1 MVYDNCSSPDD
12 RRARCEKYRL
22 SRFYRVHLISKEM
35 DRMTNKKFK
44 LAAMSLA
51 LTACVAASPL
61 SAGAEAPEA
70 AADVQPSAA
79 ADTATE
85 DKPSPETVA
94 AEEPAAEA
102 AADPVEE
109 TPAQSTEE
117 PPAQEPEAAPAGDA
131 AVLPALPGARP
142 VVVDMP
148 AAEAPADAA
157 GEPAEAAEDPKDA
170 ADSAEET
177 AEDADAAEDAETPEP
192 PEIAIARPDAAQ
204 PAVQPGIA
212 APAIQPGGI
221 SVMLP
226 GETRQVALNTQA
238 SNEDG
243 TVMGDFETVVKNAK
257 AGQEI
262 ILQEDYTGSLTIFD
276 WIRLNLNKK
285 TVTGTITVDLSGK
298 KADGSRGTV
307 EIVNGTITGGTE
319 SGVKITGAEGSEILL
334 KDLTITG
341 NRNDTSG
348 YGGGGVC
355 ADSGDLTI
363 DHCRIT
369 DNTAA
374 NGSGGGVS
382 MGGKHGGTVENAS
395 LTIKDS
401 VISGNTSTAQ
411 GGGVYAA
418 VTDGSVSITG
428 STLSGNSATAQGGG
442 ISVSASGSTDV
453 TLSGNTILENT
464 AGQDGGGIYL
474 SRPEQSETAPDTTI
488 CGNTIQKNSGKNG
501 GGIKLDNTSATLEN
515 NTILENT
522 AQNAGGGLRADTRSA
537 AVTCTLRNNTIA
549 NNTAVTG
556 GGISSGSSSLI
567 YKNEYTGYTCT
578 IVMESG
584 SVTGNTA
591 RTTLGTYGGGGVHLT
606 GNGSRF
612 VMKGGTIAG
621 NNANCGGGIYSEN
634 YEGISILG
642 GAIQGNR
649 AAKHG
654 GGIYIRNSMPNRT
667 IAGSV
672 TNTVEQEVLDIGS
685 TVVISGNTAG
695 QLGGGIY
702 ADNGVTV
709 RLAGYLL
716 NNHAGTAGADLYL
729 TAGSTEDKNRNVLVL
744 RRVSKDDD
752 WTLVDCGHTIDGWY
766 IDGDEDGNNR
776 WNADATVDADGNE
789 IPKFIMNLDTL
800 LDGSDYTILQDENG
814 DYVITVGGKALALK
828 AAHAVI
834 PPEPTPDPEPTP
846 GPNPTPD
853 PEPTPITP
861 ETPESPEVPEAP
873 GETPVTPISTPT
885 QTVAPSGTHLPQTG
899 TSLFAALAMALSGIA
914 LTAAGAWAS
923 LTGRRCRH

>member
-1 MVYDNCSSPDD
+1 MVCNNCSSPDD

-226 GETRQVALNTQA
+226 GETRQVALSTQA

-257 AGQEI
+257 AGQKI

-298 KADGSRGTV
+298 KADGSRGAV

-348 YGGGGVC
+348 YG
-355 ADSGDLTI
+355 
-363 DHCRIT
+363 
-369 DNTAA
+369 
-374 NGSGGGVS
+374 
-382 MGGKHGGTVENAS
+382 
-395 LTIKDS
+395 
-401 VISGNTSTAQ
+401 
-411 GGGVYAA
+411 
-418 VTDGSVSITG
+418 
-428 STLSGNSATAQGGG
+428 
-442 ISVSASGSTDV
+442 
-453 TLSGNTILENT
+453 
-464 AGQDGGGIYL
+464 
-474 SRPEQSETAPDTTI
+474 
-488 CGNTIQKNSGKNG
+488 
-501 GGIKLDNTSATLEN
+501 
-515 NTILENT
+515 
-522 AQNAGGGLRADTRSA
+522 
-537 AVTCTLRNNTIA
+537 
-549 NNTAVTG
+549 
-556 GGISSGSSSLI
+556 
-567 YKNEYTGYTCT
+567 
-578 IVMESG
+578 
-584 SVTGNTA
+584 
-591 RTTLGTYGGGGVHLT
+591 
-606 GNGSRF
+606 
-612 VMKGGTIAG
+612 
-621 NNANCGGGIYSEN
+621 GGGIYSEN

-729 TAGSTEDKNRNVLVL
+729 TAGSAEDKNRNVLIL

>member
-1 MVYDNCSSPDD
+1 MVCNNCSSPDD

-117 PPAQEPEAAPAGDA
+117 PPAQETEAAPAGDA

-501 GGIKLDNTSATLEN
+501 GGI
-515 NTILENT
+515 
-522 AQNAGGGLRADTRSA
+522 
-537 AVTCTLRNNTIA
+537 
-549 NNTAVTG
+549 
-556 GGISSGSSSLI
+556 
-567 YKNEYTGYTCT
+567 
-578 IVMESG
+578 
-584 SVTGNTA
+584 
-591 RTTLGTYGGGGVHLT
+591 
-606 GNGSRF
+606 
-612 VMKGGTIAG
+612 
-621 NNANCGGGIYSEN
+621 
-634 YEGISILG
+634 
-642 GAIQGNR
+642 
-649 AAKHG
+649 
-654 GGIYIRNSMPNRT
+654 
-667 IAGSV
+667 
-672 TNTVEQEVLDIGS
+672 
-685 TVVISGNTAG
+685 
-695 QLGGGIY
+695 Y

-853 PEPTPITP
+853 PEPTPITL

-923 LTGRRCRH
+923 LTGKYARH

>member
-1 MVYDNCSSPDD
+1 MVCNNCSSPDD

-70 AADVQPSAA
+70 AADVHPSAA

-170 ADSAEET
+170 ADFAEET

-262 ILQEDYTGSLTIFD
+262 VLQEDYTGSLTTFD

-298 KADGSRGTV
+298 KADGSRGAV

-382 MGGKHGGTVENAS
+382 MGG
-395 LTIKDS
+395 
-401 VISGNTSTAQ
+401 
-411 GGGVYAA
+411 
-418 VTDGSVSITG
+418 
-428 STLSGNSATAQGGG
+428 
-442 ISVSASGSTDV
+442 
-453 TLSGNTILENT
+453 
-464 AGQDGGGIYL
+464 
-474 SRPEQSETAPDTTI
+474 
-488 CGNTIQKNSGKNG
+488 
-501 GGIKLDNTSATLEN
+501 
-515 NTILENT
+515 
-522 AQNAGGGLRADTRSA
+522 
-537 AVTCTLRNNTIA
+537 
-549 NNTAVTG
+549 
-556 GGISSGSSSLI
+556 
-567 YKNEYTGYTCT
+567 
-578 IVMESG
+578 
-584 SVTGNTA
+584 
-591 RTTLGTYGGGGVHLT
+591 
-606 GNGSRF
+606 
-612 VMKGGTIAG
+612 
-621 NNANCGGGIYSEN
+621 
-634 YEGISILG
+634 
-642 GAIQGNR
+642 
-649 AAKHG
+649 KHG

-899 TSLFAALAMALSGIA
+899 TSLFAALAMALSGIV
-914 LTAAGAWAS
+914 LTTAGAWAS

>member
-1 MVYDNCSSPDD
+1 
-12 RRARCEKYRL
+12 
-22 SRFYRVHLISKEM
+22 
-35 DRMTNKKFK
+35 MTNKKFK

-117 PPAQEPEAAPAGDA
+117 PPAQETEAAPAGDA

-204 PAVQPGIA
+204 PSVQPGIA

-418 VTDGSVSITG
+418 VTDGSVPITG

-501 GGIKLDNTSATLEN
+501 GGI
-515 NTILENT
+515 
-522 AQNAGGGLRADTRSA
+522 
-537 AVTCTLRNNTIA
+537 
-549 NNTAVTG
+549 
-556 GGISSGSSSLI
+556 
-567 YKNEYTGYTCT
+567 
-578 IVMESG
+578 
-584 SVTGNTA
+584 
-591 RTTLGTYGGGGVHLT
+591 
-606 GNGSRF
+606 
-612 VMKGGTIAG
+612 
-621 NNANCGGGIYSEN
+621 
-634 YEGISILG
+634 
-642 GAIQGNR
+642 
-649 AAKHG
+649 
-654 GGIYIRNSMPNRT
+654 
-667 IAGSV
+667 
-672 TNTVEQEVLDIGS
+672 
-685 TVVISGNTAG
+685 
-695 QLGGGIY
+695 Y

-729 TAGSTEDKNRNVLVL
+729 TAGSAEDKNRNVLIL

>member
-1 MVYDNCSSPDD
+1 MAGFFASFWHFFAFGGP
-12 RRARCEKYRL
+12 
-22 SRFYRVHLISKEM
+22 
-35 DRMTNKKFK
+35 
-44 LAAMSLA
+44 
-51 LTACVAASPL
+51 AC
-61 SAGAEAPEA
+61 
-70 AADVQPSAA
+70 
-79 ADTATE
+79 
-85 DKPSPETVA
+85 
-94 AEEPAAEA
+94 PA
-102 AADPVEE
+102 
-109 TPAQSTEE
+109 
-117 PPAQEPEAAPAGDA
+117 
-131 AVLPALPGARP
+131 GARP

-177 AEDADAAEDAETPEP
+177 AEDADAAKDAETPEP

-262 ILQEDYTGSLTIFD
+262 ILQEDY
-276 WIRLNLNKK
+276 
-285 TVTGTITVDLSGK
+285 
-298 KADGSRGTV
+298 
-307 EIVNGTITGGTE
+307 
-319 SGVKITGAEGSEILL
+319 
-334 KDLTITG
+334 
-341 NRNDTSG
+341 
-348 YGGGGVC
+348 
-355 ADSGDLTI
+355 
-363 DHCRIT
+363 
-369 DNTAA
+369 
-374 NGSGGGVS
+374 
-382 MGGKHGGTVENAS
+382 
-395 LTIKDS
+395 
-401 VISGNTSTAQ
+401 
-411 GGGVYAA
+411 
-418 VTDGSVSITG
+418 
-428 STLSGNSATAQGGG
+428 
-442 ISVSASGSTDV
+442 
-453 TLSGNTILENT
+453 
-464 AGQDGGGIYL
+464 
-474 SRPEQSETAPDTTI
+474 
-488 CGNTIQKNSGKNG
+488 
-501 GGIKLDNTSATLEN
+501 
-515 NTILENT
+515 
-522 AQNAGGGLRADTRSA
+522 
-537 AVTCTLRNNTIA
+537 
-549 NNTAVTG
+549 
-556 GGISSGSSSLI
+556 
-567 YKNEYTGYTCT
+567 
-578 IVMESG
+578 
-584 SVTGNTA
+584 
-591 RTTLGTYGGGGVHLT
+591 
-606 GNGSRF
+606 
-612 VMKGGTIAG
+612 
-621 NNANCGGGIYSEN
+621 
-634 YEGISILG
+634 
-642 GAIQGNR
+642 
-649 AAKHG
+649 
-654 GGIYIRNSMPNRT
+654 
-667 IAGSV
+667 
-672 TNTVEQEVLDIGS
+672 IGS

-729 TAGSTEDKNRNVLVL
+729 TAGSAEDKNRNVLIL

-834 PPEPTPDPEPTP
+834 SPEPTPDPEPTP

-873 GETPVTPISTPT
+873 GETPVTPISTPA

>member
-1 MVYDNCSSPDD
+1 MC
-12 RRARCEKYRL
+12 
-22 SRFYRVHLISKEM
+22 
-35 DRMTNKKFK
+35 
-44 LAAMSLA
+44 
-51 LTACVAASPL
+51 SPL
-61 SAGAEAPEA
+61 PLPTLPPRTSRPRKRLLRKNPPPKLPRTLWKKRLPRAPRNL
-70 AADVQPSAA
+70 PLRRR
-79 ADTATE
+79 
-85 DKPSPETVA
+85 KPP
-94 AEEPAAEA
+94 
-102 AADPVEE
+102 
-109 TPAQSTEE
+109 
-117 PPAQEPEAAPAGDA
+117 PAGDA

-307 EIVNGTITGGTE
+307 EIVNGTITG
-319 SGVKITGAEGSEILL
+319 
-334 KDLTITG
+334 

-382 MGGKHGGTVENAS
+382 MGG
-395 LTIKDS
+395 
-401 VISGNTSTAQ
+401 
-411 GGGVYAA
+411 
-418 VTDGSVSITG
+418 
-428 STLSGNSATAQGGG
+428 
-442 ISVSASGSTDV
+442 
-453 TLSGNTILENT
+453 
-464 AGQDGGGIYL
+464 
-474 SRPEQSETAPDTTI
+474 
-488 CGNTIQKNSGKNG
+488 
-501 GGIKLDNTSATLEN
+501 
-515 NTILENT
+515 
-522 AQNAGGGLRADTRSA
+522 
-537 AVTCTLRNNTIA
+537 
-549 NNTAVTG
+549 
-556 GGISSGSSSLI
+556 
-567 YKNEYTGYTCT
+567 
-578 IVMESG
+578 
-584 SVTGNTA
+584 
-591 RTTLGTYGGGGVHLT
+591 
-606 GNGSRF
+606 
-612 VMKGGTIAG
+612 
-621 NNANCGGGIYSEN
+621 
-634 YEGISILG
+634 
-642 GAIQGNR
+642 
-649 AAKHG
+649 KHG

-923 LTGRRCRH
+923 LTGKYARH

>member
-1 MVYDNCSSPDD
+1 
-12 RRARCEKYRL
+12 
-22 SRFYRVHLISKEM
+22 
-35 DRMTNKKFK
+35 MTNKKFK

-262 ILQEDYTGSLTIFD
+262 VLQEDYTGSLTTFD

-298 KADGSRGTV
+298 KADGSRGAV

-382 MGGKHGGTVENAS
+382 MGGKHGG
-395 LTIKDS
+395 
-401 VISGNTSTAQ
+401 
-411 GGGVYAA
+411 
-418 VTDGSVSITG
+418 
-428 STLSGNSATAQGGG
+428 
-442 ISVSASGSTDV
+442 
-453 TLSGNTILENT
+453 
-464 AGQDGGGIYL
+464 
-474 SRPEQSETAPDTTI
+474 
-488 CGNTIQKNSGKNG
+488 
-501 GGIKLDNTSATLEN
+501 
-515 NTILENT
+515 
-522 AQNAGGGLRADTRSA
+522 
-537 AVTCTLRNNTIA
+537 
-549 NNTAVTG
+549 
-556 GGISSGSSSLI
+556 
-567 YKNEYTGYTCT
+567 
-578 IVMESG
+578 
-584 SVTGNTA
+584 
-591 RTTLGTYGGGGVHLT
+591 
-606 GNGSRF
+606 
-612 VMKGGTIAG
+612 
-621 NNANCGGGIYSEN
+621 
-634 YEGISILG
+634 
-642 GAIQGNR
+642 
-649 AAKHG
+649 
-654 GGIYIRNSMPNRT
+654 GIYIRNSMPNRT

-729 TAGSTEDKNRNVLVL
+729 TAGSAEDKNRNVLIL

-846 GPNPTPD
+846 GPNSTPD

-861 ETPESPEVPEAP
+861 ETPESPEVPVAP

>member
-1 MVYDNCSSPDD
+1 M
-12 RRARCEKYRL
+12 
-22 SRFYRVHLISKEM
+22 
-35 DRMTNKKFK
+35 
-44 LAAMSLA
+44 
-51 LTACVAASPL
+51 
-61 SAGAEAPEA
+61 
-70 AADVQPSAA
+70 QPSAA

-226 GETRQVALNTQA
+226 GETRQVALNAQA

-382 MGGKHGGTVENAS
+382 MGGKHGG
-395 LTIKDS
+395 
-401 VISGNTSTAQ
+401 
-411 GGGVYAA
+411 
-418 VTDGSVSITG
+418 
-428 STLSGNSATAQGGG
+428 
-442 ISVSASGSTDV
+442 
-453 TLSGNTILENT
+453 
-464 AGQDGGGIYL
+464 
-474 SRPEQSETAPDTTI
+474 
-488 CGNTIQKNSGKNG
+488 
-501 GGIKLDNTSATLEN
+501 
-515 NTILENT
+515 
-522 AQNAGGGLRADTRSA
+522 
-537 AVTCTLRNNTIA
+537 
-549 NNTAVTG
+549 
-556 GGISSGSSSLI
+556 
-567 YKNEYTGYTCT
+567 
-578 IVMESG
+578 
-584 SVTGNTA
+584 
-591 RTTLGTYGGGGVHLT
+591 
-606 GNGSRF
+606 
-612 VMKGGTIAG
+612 
-621 NNANCGGGIYSEN
+621 
-634 YEGISILG
+634 
-642 GAIQGNR
+642 
-649 AAKHG
+649 
-654 GGIYIRNSMPNRT
+654 GIYIRNSMPNRT

-729 TAGSTEDKNRNVLVL
+729 TAGSAEDKNRNVLIL

-776 WNADATVDADGNE
+776 WNADATVDADGNK

-923 LTGRRCRH
+923 LTGRHCRH

>member
-1 MVYDNCSSPDD
+1 
-12 RRARCEKYRL
+12 
-22 SRFYRVHLISKEM
+22 
-35 DRMTNKKFK
+35 MTNKKFK

-70 AADVQPSAA
+70 AADVHPSAA

-226 GETRQVALNTQA
+226 GETRQVALSTQA

-401 VISGNTSTAQ
+401 VISGNASTAQ

-442 ISVSASGSTDV
+442 ISVSTSGSTDV

-488 CGNTIQKNSGKNG
+488 CGNTIQKNSGKN
-501 GGIKLDNTSATLEN
+501 
-515 NTILENT
+515 
-522 AQNAGGGLRADTRSA
+522 
-537 AVTCTLRNNTIA
+537 
-549 NNTAVTG
+549 
-556 GGISSGSSSLI
+556 
-567 YKNEYTGYTCT
+567 
-578 IVMESG
+578 
-584 SVTGNTA
+584 
-591 RTTLGTYGGGGVHLT
+591 
-606 GNGSRF
+606 
-612 VMKGGTIAG
+612 
-621 NNANCGGGIYSEN
+621 
-634 YEGISILG
+634 
-642 GAIQGNR
+642 
-649 AAKHG
+649 G

-729 TAGSTEDKNRNVLVL
+729 TAGSAEDKNRNVLIL

-873 GETPVTPISTPT
+873 GETPVTSISTPT

>member
-1 MVYDNCSSPDD
+1 M
-12 RRARCEKYRL
+12 
-22 SRFYRVHLISKEM
+22 HLISKEM

-117 PPAQEPEAAPAGDA
+117 PPAQETEAAPAGDA

-157 GEPAEAAEDPKDA
+157 GEPAEAAEDSKDA

-192 PEIAIARPDAAQ
+192 PEIAIARLDAAQ

-298 KADGSRGTV
+298 KADGSRGAV

-348 YGGGGVC
+348 Y
-355 ADSGDLTI
+355 
-363 DHCRIT
+363 
-369 DNTAA
+369 
-374 NGSGGGVS
+374 GGGVS

-729 TAGSTEDKNRNVLVL
+729 TAGSTEDKNRNVLIL

-846 GPNPTPD
+846 GPNPTPN

-861 ETPESPEVPEAP
+861 EIPESPEVPVAP

-885 QTVAPSGTHLPQTG
+885 QTIAPSGTHLPQTG

>member
-1 MVYDNCSSPDD
+1 MACNNCSSPDD

-35 DRMTNKKFK
+35 DRMTTKKFK

-117 PPAQEPEAAPAGDA
+117 PPAQETEAAPAGDA

-192 PEIAIARPDAAQ
+192 QEIAIARPDAAQ

-442 ISVSASGSTDV
+442 ISVSTSGSTDV

-501 GGIKLDNTSATLEN
+501 GGI
-515 NTILENT
+515 
-522 AQNAGGGLRADTRSA
+522 
-537 AVTCTLRNNTIA
+537 
-549 NNTAVTG
+549 
-556 GGISSGSSSLI
+556 
-567 YKNEYTGYTCT
+567 
-578 IVMESG
+578 
-584 SVTGNTA
+584 
-591 RTTLGTYGGGGVHLT
+591 
-606 GNGSRF
+606 
-612 VMKGGTIAG
+612 
-621 NNANCGGGIYSEN
+621 
-634 YEGISILG
+634 
-642 GAIQGNR
+642 
-649 AAKHG
+649 
-654 GGIYIRNSMPNRT
+654 
-667 IAGSV
+667 
-672 TNTVEQEVLDIGS
+672 
-685 TVVISGNTAG
+685 
-695 QLGGGIY
+695 Y

-729 TAGSTEDKNRNVLVL
+729 TAGSAEDKNRNVLIL

-752 WTLVDCGHTIDGWY
+752 WTLVDCGHTIDGRY

-923 LTGRRCRH
+923 LTGKYARH

>member
-1 MVYDNCSSPDD
+1 MVCNNCSSPDD

-157 GEPAEAAEDPKDA
+157 GEPAEAAEDSKDA

-395 LTIKDS
+395 ITIKDS

-501 GGIKLDNTSATLEN
+501 GGI
-515 NTILENT
+515 
-522 AQNAGGGLRADTRSA
+522 
-537 AVTCTLRNNTIA
+537 
-549 NNTAVTG
+549 
-556 GGISSGSSSLI
+556 
-567 YKNEYTGYTCT
+567 
-578 IVMESG
+578 
-584 SVTGNTA
+584 
-591 RTTLGTYGGGGVHLT
+591 
-606 GNGSRF
+606 
-612 VMKGGTIAG
+612 
-621 NNANCGGGIYSEN
+621 
-634 YEGISILG
+634 
-642 GAIQGNR
+642 
-649 AAKHG
+649 
-654 GGIYIRNSMPNRT
+654 YIRNSMPNRT

-729 TAGSTEDKNRNVLVL
+729 TAGSAEDKNRNVLIL

-861 ETPESPEVPEAP
+861 ETPEAP

>member
-1 MVYDNCSSPDD
+1 M
-12 RRARCEKYRL
+12 
-22 SRFYRVHLISKEM
+22 
-35 DRMTNKKFK
+35 
-44 LAAMSLA
+44 
-51 LTACVAASPL
+51 
-61 SAGAEAPEA
+61 
-70 AADVQPSAA
+70 
-79 ADTATE
+79 
-85 DKPSPETVA
+85 
-94 AEEPAAEA
+94 
-102 AADPVEE
+102 
-109 TPAQSTEE
+109 
-117 PPAQEPEAAPAGDA
+117 
-131 AVLPALPGARP
+131 
-142 VVVDMP
+142 VVDMP
-148 AAEAPADAA
+148 AVEAPADAA

-226 GETRQVALNTQA
+226 GETRQVALNAQA

-307 EIVNGTITGGTE
+307 EIVNGT
-319 SGVKITGAEGSEILL
+319 ITGAEGSEILL

-401 VISGNTSTAQ
+401 VISGNISTAQ

-428 STLSGNSATAQGGG
+428 STLSGNSATAQ
-442 ISVSASGSTDV
+442 
-453 TLSGNTILENT
+453 
-464 AGQDGGGIYL
+464 
-474 SRPEQSETAPDTTI
+474 
-488 CGNTIQKNSGKNG
+488 
-501 GGIKLDNTSATLEN
+501 
-515 NTILENT
+515 
-522 AQNAGGGLRADTRSA
+522 
-537 AVTCTLRNNTIA
+537 
-549 NNTAVTG
+549 
-556 GGISSGSSSLI
+556 
-567 YKNEYTGYTCT
+567 
-578 IVMESG
+578 
-584 SVTGNTA
+584 
-591 RTTLGTYGGGGVHLT
+591 
-606 GNGSRF
+606 
-612 VMKGGTIAG
+612 
-621 NNANCGGGIYSEN
+621 
-634 YEGISILG
+634 
-642 GAIQGNR
+642 
-649 AAKHG
+649 G

-729 TAGSTEDKNRNVLVL
+729 TAGSAEDKNRNVLVL

-789 IPKFIMNLDTL
+789 IPKFIMDLDTL

-846 GPNPTPD
+846 GPNSTPD

-885 QTVAPSGTHLPQTG
+885 QTLPPAARICPRPAPACSLP
-899 TSLFAALAMALSGIA
+899 
-914 LTAAGAWAS
+914 WPWP
-923 LTGRRCRH
+923 

>member
-1 MVYDNCSSPDD
+1 
-12 RRARCEKYRL
+12 
-22 SRFYRVHLISKEM
+22 
-35 DRMTNKKFK
+35 
-44 LAAMSLA
+44 MSLA

-61 SAGAEAPEA
+61 SAG
-70 AADVQPSAA
+70 
-79 ADTATE
+79 
-85 DKPSPETVA
+85 
-94 AEEPAAEA
+94 
-102 AADPVEE
+102 
-109 TPAQSTEE
+109 
-117 PPAQEPEAAPAGDA
+117 
-131 AVLPALPGARP
+131 
-142 VVVDMP
+142 
-148 AAEAPADAA
+148 AEAPADAA

-382 MGGKHGGTVENAS
+382 MGSKHGGTVENAS

-442 ISVSASGSTDV
+442 ISVSTSGSTDV

-464 AGQDGGGIYL
+464 AGQD
-474 SRPEQSETAPDTTI
+474 
-488 CGNTIQKNSGKNG
+488 
-501 GGIKLDNTSATLEN
+501 
-515 NTILENT
+515 
-522 AQNAGGGLRADTRSA
+522 
-537 AVTCTLRNNTIA
+537 
-549 NNTAVTG
+549 
-556 GGISSGSSSLI
+556 
-567 YKNEYTGYTCT
+567 
-578 IVMESG
+578 
-584 SVTGNTA
+584 
-591 RTTLGTYGGGGVHLT
+591 
-606 GNGSRF
+606 
-612 VMKGGTIAG
+612 
-621 NNANCGGGIYSEN
+621 GGGIYSEN

-729 TAGSTEDKNRNVLVL
+729 TAGSAEDKNRNVLIL

-814 DYVITVGGKALALK
+814 DYVITVSGKALALK

-861 ETPESPEVPEAP
+861 ETPESPEVPVAP

-923 LTGRRCRH
+923 LTGKYARH

>member
-1 MVYDNCSSPDD
+1 M
-12 RRARCEKYRL
+12 
-22 SRFYRVHLISKEM
+22 HLISKEM

-382 MGGKHGGTVENAS
+382 MGGKHGG
-395 LTIKDS
+395 
-401 VISGNTSTAQ
+401 
-411 GGGVYAA
+411 
-418 VTDGSVSITG
+418 
-428 STLSGNSATAQGGG
+428 
-442 ISVSASGSTDV
+442 
-453 TLSGNTILENT
+453 
-464 AGQDGGGIYL
+464 
-474 SRPEQSETAPDTTI
+474 
-488 CGNTIQKNSGKNG
+488 
-501 GGIKLDNTSATLEN
+501 
-515 NTILENT
+515 
-522 AQNAGGGLRADTRSA
+522 
-537 AVTCTLRNNTIA
+537 
-549 NNTAVTG
+549 
-556 GGISSGSSSLI
+556 
-567 YKNEYTGYTCT
+567 
-578 IVMESG
+578 
-584 SVTGNTA
+584 
-591 RTTLGTYGGGGVHLT
+591 
-606 GNGSRF
+606 
-612 VMKGGTIAG
+612 
-621 NNANCGGGIYSEN
+621 
-634 YEGISILG
+634 
-642 GAIQGNR
+642 
-649 AAKHG
+649 
-654 GGIYIRNSMPNRT
+654 GIYIRNSMPNRT

>member
-1 MVYDNCSSPDD
+1 
-12 RRARCEKYRL
+12 
-22 SRFYRVHLISKEM
+22 
-35 DRMTNKKFK
+35 
-44 LAAMSLA
+44 MSLA

-117 PPAQEPEAAPAGDA
+117 PPAQETEAAPAGDA

-418 VTDGSVSITG
+418 VTDGSVSI
-428 STLSGNSATAQGGG
+428 
-442 ISVSASGSTDV
+442 
-453 TLSGNTILENT
+453 
-464 AGQDGGGIYL
+464 
-474 SRPEQSETAPDTTI
+474 
-488 CGNTIQKNSGKNG
+488 
-501 GGIKLDNTSATLEN
+501 
-515 NTILENT
+515 
-522 AQNAGGGLRADTRSA
+522 
-537 AVTCTLRNNTIA
+537 
-549 NNTAVTG
+549 
-556 GGISSGSSSLI
+556 
-567 YKNEYTGYTCT
+567 
-578 IVMESG
+578 
-584 SVTGNTA
+584 
-591 RTTLGTYGGGGVHLT
+591 
-606 GNGSRF
+606 
-612 VMKGGTIAG
+612 
-621 NNANCGGGIYSEN
+621 
-634 YEGISILG
+634 
-642 GAIQGNR
+642 
-649 AAKHG
+649 
-654 GGIYIRNSMPNRT
+654 
-667 IAGSV
+667 
-672 TNTVEQEVLDIGS
+672 IGS

-729 TAGSTEDKNRNVLVL
+729 TAGSAEDKNRNVLIL

-914 LTAAGAWAS
+914 LTATGAWAS
-923 LTGRRCRH
+923 LTGKYARH

>member
-1 MVYDNCSSPDD
+1 
-12 RRARCEKYRL
+12 
-22 SRFYRVHLISKEM
+22 
-35 DRMTNKKFK
+35 MTNKKFK

-109 TPAQSTEE
+109 TPAQSTEG

-298 KADGSRGTV
+298 KADGSRGAV

-382 MGGKHGGTVENAS
+382 MGG
-395 LTIKDS
+395 
-401 VISGNTSTAQ
+401 
-411 GGGVYAA
+411 
-418 VTDGSVSITG
+418 
-428 STLSGNSATAQGGG
+428 
-442 ISVSASGSTDV
+442 
-453 TLSGNTILENT
+453 
-464 AGQDGGGIYL
+464 
-474 SRPEQSETAPDTTI
+474 
-488 CGNTIQKNSGKNG
+488 
-501 GGIKLDNTSATLEN
+501 
-515 NTILENT
+515 
-522 AQNAGGGLRADTRSA
+522 
-537 AVTCTLRNNTIA
+537 
-549 NNTAVTG
+549 
-556 GGISSGSSSLI
+556 
-567 YKNEYTGYTCT
+567 
-578 IVMESG
+578 
-584 SVTGNTA
+584 
-591 RTTLGTYGGGGVHLT
+591 
-606 GNGSRF
+606 
-612 VMKGGTIAG
+612 
-621 NNANCGGGIYSEN
+621 
-634 YEGISILG
+634 
-642 GAIQGNR
+642 
-649 AAKHG
+649 KHG

-789 IPKFIMNLDTL
+789 IPKFIMNLDAL

-861 ETPESPEVPEAP
+861 ETPESPEVPVAP

>member
-1 MVYDNCSSPDD
+1 M
-12 RRARCEKYRL
+12 
-22 SRFYRVHLISKEM
+22 HLISKEM

-442 ISVSASGSTDV
+442 ISVSTSGSTDV

-488 CGNTIQKNSGKNG
+488 CGNTIQKNSGKN
-501 GGIKLDNTSATLEN
+501 
-515 NTILENT
+515 
-522 AQNAGGGLRADTRSA
+522 
-537 AVTCTLRNNTIA
+537 
-549 NNTAVTG
+549 
-556 GGISSGSSSLI
+556 
-567 YKNEYTGYTCT
+567 
-578 IVMESG
+578 
-584 SVTGNTA
+584 
-591 RTTLGTYGGGGVHLT
+591 
-606 GNGSRF
+606 
-612 VMKGGTIAG
+612 
-621 NNANCGGGIYSEN
+621 
-634 YEGISILG
+634 
-642 GAIQGNR
+642 
-649 AAKHG
+649 G

-729 TAGSTEDKNRNVLVL
+729 TAGSAEDKNRNVLIL

-766 IDGDEDGNNR
+766 IDGDEDENNR

-814 DYVITVGGKALALK
+814 DYVITVSGKTLALK

>member
-1 MVYDNCSSPDD
+1 MVCNNCSSPDD

-157 GEPAEAAEDPKDA
+157 GEPAEAAEDSKDA

-298 KADGSRGTV
+298 KADGSRGAV

-382 MGGKHGGTVENAS
+382 MGSKHGGTVENAS
-395 LTIKDS
+395 ITIKDS

-488 CGNTIQKNSGKNG
+488 CGNTIQKNSGKN
-501 GGIKLDNTSATLEN
+501 
-515 NTILENT
+515 
-522 AQNAGGGLRADTRSA
+522 
-537 AVTCTLRNNTIA
+537 
-549 NNTAVTG
+549 
-556 GGISSGSSSLI
+556 
-567 YKNEYTGYTCT
+567 
-578 IVMESG
+578 
-584 SVTGNTA
+584 
-591 RTTLGTYGGGGVHLT
+591 
-606 GNGSRF
+606 
-612 VMKGGTIAG
+612 
-621 NNANCGGGIYSEN
+621 
-634 YEGISILG
+634 
-642 GAIQGNR
+642 
-649 AAKHG
+649 
-654 GGIYIRNSMPNRT
+654 
-667 IAGSV
+667 
-672 TNTVEQEVLDIGS
+672 
-685 TVVISGNTAG
+685 
-695 QLGGGIY
+695 GGGIY

>member
-1 MVYDNCSSPDD
+1 MVCNNCSSPDD

-442 ISVSASGSTDV
+442 ISVSTSGSTDV

-488 CGNTIQKNSGKNG
+488 CGNTIQKNSGKN
-501 GGIKLDNTSATLEN
+501 
-515 NTILENT
+515 
-522 AQNAGGGLRADTRSA
+522 
-537 AVTCTLRNNTIA
+537 
-549 NNTAVTG
+549 
-556 GGISSGSSSLI
+556 
-567 YKNEYTGYTCT
+567 
-578 IVMESG
+578 
-584 SVTGNTA
+584 
-591 RTTLGTYGGGGVHLT
+591 
-606 GNGSRF
+606 
-612 VMKGGTIAG
+612 
-621 NNANCGGGIYSEN
+621 
-634 YEGISILG
+634 
-642 GAIQGNR
+642 
-649 AAKHG
+649 G

-834 PPEPTPDPEPTP
+834 PPEPTSDPEPTP

>member
-1 MVYDNCSSPDD
+1 MVCNNCSSPDD

-117 PPAQEPEAAPAGDA
+117 PPAQETEAAPAGDA

-226 GETRQVALNTQA
+226 GETQQVALNTQA

-307 EIVNGTITGGTE
+307 EIVNGTITG
-319 SGVKITGAEGSEILL
+319 
-334 KDLTITG
+334 

-348 YGGGGVC
+348 YGGGSVC

-464 AGQDGGGIYL
+464 AGQ
-474 SRPEQSETAPDTTI
+474 
-488 CGNTIQKNSGKNG
+488 
-501 GGIKLDNTSATLEN
+501 
-515 NTILENT
+515 
-522 AQNAGGGLRADTRSA
+522 
-537 AVTCTLRNNTIA
+537 
-549 NNTAVTG
+549 
-556 GGISSGSSSLI
+556 
-567 YKNEYTGYTCT
+567 
-578 IVMESG
+578 
-584 SVTGNTA
+584 
-591 RTTLGTYGGGGVHLT
+591 
-606 GNGSRF
+606 
-612 VMKGGTIAG
+612 
-621 NNANCGGGIYSEN
+621 
-634 YEGISILG
+634 
-642 GAIQGNR
+642 
-649 AAKHG
+649 
-654 GGIYIRNSMPNRT
+654 
-667 IAGSV
+667 
-672 TNTVEQEVLDIGS
+672 
-685 TVVISGNTAG
+685 
-695 QLGGGIY
+695 LGGGIY

-729 TAGSTEDKNRNVLVL
+729 TAGSAEDKNRNVLIL

>member
-1 MVYDNCSSPDD
+1 MVCNNCSSPDD
-12 RRARCEKYRL
+12 RKARCEKYRL

-382 MGGKHGGTVENAS
+382 MGGKHGG
-395 LTIKDS
+395 
-401 VISGNTSTAQ
+401 
-411 GGGVYAA
+411 
-418 VTDGSVSITG
+418 
-428 STLSGNSATAQGGG
+428 
-442 ISVSASGSTDV
+442 
-453 TLSGNTILENT
+453 
-464 AGQDGGGIYL
+464 
-474 SRPEQSETAPDTTI
+474 
-488 CGNTIQKNSGKNG
+488 
-501 GGIKLDNTSATLEN
+501 
-515 NTILENT
+515 
-522 AQNAGGGLRADTRSA
+522 
-537 AVTCTLRNNTIA
+537 
-549 NNTAVTG
+549 
-556 GGISSGSSSLI
+556 
-567 YKNEYTGYTCT
+567 
-578 IVMESG
+578 
-584 SVTGNTA
+584 
-591 RTTLGTYGGGGVHLT
+591 
-606 GNGSRF
+606 
-612 VMKGGTIAG
+612 
-621 NNANCGGGIYSEN
+621 
-634 YEGISILG
+634 
-642 GAIQGNR
+642 
-649 AAKHG
+649 
-654 GGIYIRNSMPNRT
+654 GIYIRNSMPNRT

-861 ETPESPEVPEAP
+861 KTPESPEVPEAP

-923 LTGRRCRH
+923 LTGRRCRHCRH

>member
-1 MVYDNCSSPDD
+1 M
-12 RRARCEKYRL
+12 
-22 SRFYRVHLISKEM
+22 
-35 DRMTNKKFK
+35 
-44 LAAMSLA
+44 
-51 LTACVAASPL
+51 
-61 SAGAEAPEA
+61 
-70 AADVQPSAA
+70 
-79 ADTATE
+79 
-85 DKPSPETVA
+85 
-94 AEEPAAEA
+94 
-102 AADPVEE
+102 
-109 TPAQSTEE
+109 
-117 PPAQEPEAAPAGDA
+117 
-131 AVLPALPGARP
+131 
-142 VVVDMP
+142 
-148 AAEAPADAA
+148 
-157 GEPAEAAEDPKDA
+157 
-170 ADSAEET
+170 
-177 AEDADAAEDAETPEP
+177 
-192 PEIAIARPDAAQ
+192 
-204 PAVQPGIA
+204 
-212 APAIQPGGI
+212 
-221 SVMLP
+221 
-226 GETRQVALNTQA
+226 
-238 SNEDG
+238 
-243 TVMGDFETVVKNAK
+243 
-257 AGQEI
+257 
-262 ILQEDYTGSLTIFD
+262 
-276 WIRLNLNKK
+276 
-285 TVTGTITVDLSGK
+285 
-298 KADGSRGTV
+298 
-307 EIVNGTITGGTE
+307 NGTITGGTE

-382 MGGKHGGTVENAS
+382 MGG
-395 LTIKDS
+395 
-401 VISGNTSTAQ
+401 
-411 GGGVYAA
+411 
-418 VTDGSVSITG
+418 
-428 STLSGNSATAQGGG
+428 
-442 ISVSASGSTDV
+442 
-453 TLSGNTILENT
+453 
-464 AGQDGGGIYL
+464 
-474 SRPEQSETAPDTTI
+474 
-488 CGNTIQKNSGKNG
+488 
-501 GGIKLDNTSATLEN
+501 
-515 NTILENT
+515 
-522 AQNAGGGLRADTRSA
+522 
-537 AVTCTLRNNTIA
+537 
-549 NNTAVTG
+549 
-556 GGISSGSSSLI
+556 
-567 YKNEYTGYTCT
+567 
-578 IVMESG
+578 
-584 SVTGNTA
+584 
-591 RTTLGTYGGGGVHLT
+591 
-606 GNGSRF
+606 
-612 VMKGGTIAG
+612 
-621 NNANCGGGIYSEN
+621 
-634 YEGISILG
+634 
-642 GAIQGNR
+642 
-649 AAKHG
+649 KHG

-729 TAGSTEDKNRNVLVL
+729 TAGSAEDKNRNVLIL

>member
-1 MVYDNCSSPDD
+1 MVCNNCSSPDD

-22 SRFYRVHLISKEM
+22 SHFYRVHLISKEM

-298 KADGSRGTV
+298 KADGSRGAV
-307 EIVNGTITGGTE
+307 EIVNG
-319 SGVKITGAEGSEILL
+319 
-334 KDLTITG
+334 TITG

-348 YGGGGVC
+348 Y
-355 ADSGDLTI
+355 
-363 DHCRIT
+363 
-369 DNTAA
+369 
-374 NGSGGGVS
+374 GGGVS

-501 GGIKLDNTSATLEN
+501 GGI
-515 NTILENT
+515 
-522 AQNAGGGLRADTRSA
+522 
-537 AVTCTLRNNTIA
+537 
-549 NNTAVTG
+549 
-556 GGISSGSSSLI
+556 
-567 YKNEYTGYTCT
+567 
-578 IVMESG
+578 
-584 SVTGNTA
+584 
-591 RTTLGTYGGGGVHLT
+591 
-606 GNGSRF
+606 
-612 VMKGGTIAG
+612 
-621 NNANCGGGIYSEN
+621 
-634 YEGISILG
+634 
-642 GAIQGNR
+642 
-649 AAKHG
+649 
-654 GGIYIRNSMPNRT
+654 YIRNSMPNRT

-729 TAGSTEDKNRNVLVL
+729 TAGSAEDKNRNVLIL

-853 PEPTPITP
+853 PEPTPITL

-923 LTGRRCRH
+923 LTGKYARH

>member
-1 MVYDNCSSPDD
+1 M
-12 RRARCEKYRL
+12 
-22 SRFYRVHLISKEM
+22 
-35 DRMTNKKFK
+35 
-44 LAAMSLA
+44 
-51 LTACVAASPL
+51 
-61 SAGAEAPEA
+61 
-70 AADVQPSAA
+70 
-79 ADTATE
+79 
-85 DKPSPETVA
+85 
-94 AEEPAAEA
+94 
-102 AADPVEE
+102 
-109 TPAQSTEE
+109 
-117 PPAQEPEAAPAGDA
+117 
-131 AVLPALPGARP
+131 
-142 VVVDMP
+142 
-148 AAEAPADAA
+148 
-157 GEPAEAAEDPKDA
+157 
-170 ADSAEET
+170 
-177 AEDADAAEDAETPEP
+177 
-192 PEIAIARPDAAQ
+192 
-204 PAVQPGIA
+204 
-212 APAIQPGGI
+212 
-221 SVMLP
+221 
-226 GETRQVALNTQA
+226 
-238 SNEDG
+238 
-243 TVMGDFETVVKNAK
+243 
-257 AGQEI
+257 
-262 ILQEDYTGSLTIFD
+262 
-276 WIRLNLNKK
+276 
-285 TVTGTITVDLSGK
+285 
-298 KADGSRGTV
+298 
-307 EIVNGTITGGTE
+307 NG
-319 SGVKITGAEGSEILL
+319 
-334 KDLTITG
+334 TITG

-411 GGGVYAA
+411 GGG
-418 VTDGSVSITG
+418 
-428 STLSGNSATAQGGG
+428 
-442 ISVSASGSTDV
+442 
-453 TLSGNTILENT
+453 
-464 AGQDGGGIYL
+464 GIYL

-488 CGNTIQKNSGKNG
+488 CGNTIQKNSGKN
-501 GGIKLDNTSATLEN
+501 
-515 NTILENT
+515 
-522 AQNAGGGLRADTRSA
+522 
-537 AVTCTLRNNTIA
+537 
-549 NNTAVTG
+549 
-556 GGISSGSSSLI
+556 
-567 YKNEYTGYTCT
+567 
-578 IVMESG
+578 
-584 SVTGNTA
+584 
-591 RTTLGTYGGGGVHLT
+591 
-606 GNGSRF
+606 
-612 VMKGGTIAG
+612 
-621 NNANCGGGIYSEN
+621 
-634 YEGISILG
+634 
-642 GAIQGNR
+642 
-649 AAKHG
+649 G

-729 TAGSTEDKNRNVLVL
+729 TAGSAEDKNRNVLIL

>member
-1 MVYDNCSSPDD
+1 MVCNNCSSPDD

-22 SRFYRVHLISKEM
+22 SRFYRVHLISKKM

-226 GETRQVALNTQA
+226 GETRQVALNAQA

-501 GGIKLDNTSATLEN
+501 GGI
-515 NTILENT
+515 
-522 AQNAGGGLRADTRSA
+522 
-537 AVTCTLRNNTIA
+537 
-549 NNTAVTG
+549 
-556 GGISSGSSSLI
+556 
-567 YKNEYTGYTCT
+567 
-578 IVMESG
+578 
-584 SVTGNTA
+584 
-591 RTTLGTYGGGGVHLT
+591 
-606 GNGSRF
+606 
-612 VMKGGTIAG
+612 
-621 NNANCGGGIYSEN
+621 
-634 YEGISILG
+634 
-642 GAIQGNR
+642 
-649 AAKHG
+649 
-654 GGIYIRNSMPNRT
+654 YIRNSMPNRT

-729 TAGSTEDKNRNVLVL
+729 TAGSAEDKNRNVLIL

-873 GETPVTPISTPT
+873 GETPVTSISTPT

>member
-1 MVYDNCSSPDD
+1 
-12 RRARCEKYRL
+12 
-22 SRFYRVHLISKEM
+22 
-35 DRMTNKKFK
+35 MTNKKFK

-262 ILQEDYTGSLTIFD
+262 VLQEDYTGSLTTFD

-298 KADGSRGTV
+298 KADGSRGAV

-348 YGGGGVC
+348 YGGG
-355 ADSGDLTI
+355 
-363 DHCRIT
+363 
-369 DNTAA
+369 
-374 NGSGGGVS
+374 VS
-382 MGGKHGGTVENAS
+382 MGGKHGETVENAS

-411 GGGVYAA
+411 G
-418 VTDGSVSITG
+418 
-428 STLSGNSATAQGGG
+428 
-442 ISVSASGSTDV
+442 
-453 TLSGNTILENT
+453 
-464 AGQDGGGIYL
+464 GGGIYL

-488 CGNTIQKNSGKNG
+488 CGNTIQKNSGKN
-501 GGIKLDNTSATLEN
+501 
-515 NTILENT
+515 
-522 AQNAGGGLRADTRSA
+522 
-537 AVTCTLRNNTIA
+537 
-549 NNTAVTG
+549 
-556 GGISSGSSSLI
+556 
-567 YKNEYTGYTCT
+567 
-578 IVMESG
+578 
-584 SVTGNTA
+584 
-591 RTTLGTYGGGGVHLT
+591 
-606 GNGSRF
+606 
-612 VMKGGTIAG
+612 
-621 NNANCGGGIYSEN
+621 
-634 YEGISILG
+634 
-642 GAIQGNR
+642 
-649 AAKHG
+649 
-654 GGIYIRNSMPNRT
+654 
-667 IAGSV
+667 
-672 TNTVEQEVLDIGS
+672 
-685 TVVISGNTAG
+685 
-695 QLGGGIY
+695 GGGIY

-729 TAGSTEDKNRNVLVL
+729 TAGSTEDKNRNVLIL

>member
-1 MVYDNCSSPDD
+1 
-12 RRARCEKYRL
+12 
-22 SRFYRVHLISKEM
+22 
-35 DRMTNKKFK
+35 
-44 LAAMSLA
+44 MSLA

-61 SAGAEAPEA
+61 SAG
-70 AADVQPSAA
+70 
-79 ADTATE
+79 
-85 DKPSPETVA
+85 
-94 AEEPAAEA
+94 
-102 AADPVEE
+102 
-109 TPAQSTEE
+109 
-117 PPAQEPEAAPAGDA
+117 
-131 AVLPALPGARP
+131 
-142 VVVDMP
+142 
-148 AAEAPADAA
+148 AEAPADAA

-442 ISVSASGSTDV
+442 ISVSTSGSTDV

-464 AGQDGGGIYL
+464 AGQ
-474 SRPEQSETAPDTTI
+474 
-488 CGNTIQKNSGKNG
+488 
-501 GGIKLDNTSATLEN
+501 
-515 NTILENT
+515 
-522 AQNAGGGLRADTRSA
+522 
-537 AVTCTLRNNTIA
+537 
-549 NNTAVTG
+549 
-556 GGISSGSSSLI
+556 
-567 YKNEYTGYTCT
+567 
-578 IVMESG
+578 
-584 SVTGNTA
+584 
-591 RTTLGTYGGGGVHLT
+591 
-606 GNGSRF
+606 
-612 VMKGGTIAG
+612 
-621 NNANCGGGIYSEN
+621 
-634 YEGISILG
+634 
-642 GAIQGNR
+642 
-649 AAKHG
+649 HG

-729 TAGSTEDKNRNVLVL
+729 TAGSAEDKNRNVLIL

-846 GPNPTPD
+846 GPNSTPD

-861 ETPESPEVPEAP
+861 ETPESPEVPVAP

-914 LTAAGAWAS
+914 LAAAGAWAS
-923 LTGRRCRH
+923 LTGKYARH

>member
-1 MVYDNCSSPDD
+1 
-12 RRARCEKYRL
+12 
-22 SRFYRVHLISKEM
+22 
-35 DRMTNKKFK
+35 MTNKKFK

-262 ILQEDYTGSLTIFD
+262 VLQEDYTGSLTTFD

-298 KADGSRGTV
+298 KADGSRGAV

-348 YGGGGVC
+348 YGGG
-355 ADSGDLTI
+355 
-363 DHCRIT
+363 
-369 DNTAA
+369 
-374 NGSGGGVS
+374 VS
-382 MGGKHGGTVENAS
+382 MGGKHGETVENAS

-411 GGGVYAA
+411 G
-418 VTDGSVSITG
+418 
-428 STLSGNSATAQGGG
+428 
-442 ISVSASGSTDV
+442 
-453 TLSGNTILENT
+453 
-464 AGQDGGGIYL
+464 GGGIYL

-488 CGNTIQKNSGKNG
+488 CGNTIQKNSGKN
-501 GGIKLDNTSATLEN
+501 
-515 NTILENT
+515 
-522 AQNAGGGLRADTRSA
+522 
-537 AVTCTLRNNTIA
+537 
-549 NNTAVTG
+549 
-556 GGISSGSSSLI
+556 
-567 YKNEYTGYTCT
+567 
-578 IVMESG
+578 
-584 SVTGNTA
+584 
-591 RTTLGTYGGGGVHLT
+591 
-606 GNGSRF
+606 
-612 VMKGGTIAG
+612 
-621 NNANCGGGIYSEN
+621 
-634 YEGISILG
+634 
-642 GAIQGNR
+642 
-649 AAKHG
+649 
-654 GGIYIRNSMPNRT
+654 
-667 IAGSV
+667 
-672 TNTVEQEVLDIGS
+672 
-685 TVVISGNTAG
+685 
-695 QLGGGIY
+695 GGGIY

-923 LTGRRCRH
+923 LTGKYARH

>member
-1 MVYDNCSSPDD
+1 
-12 RRARCEKYRL
+12 
-22 SRFYRVHLISKEM
+22 
-35 DRMTNKKFK
+35 
-44 LAAMSLA
+44 MSLA

-61 SAGAEAPEA
+61 SAG
-70 AADVQPSAA
+70 
-79 ADTATE
+79 
-85 DKPSPETVA
+85 
-94 AEEPAAEA
+94 
-102 AADPVEE
+102 
-109 TPAQSTEE
+109 
-117 PPAQEPEAAPAGDA
+117 
-131 AVLPALPGARP
+131 
-142 VVVDMP
+142 
-148 AAEAPADAA
+148 AEAPADAA

-212 APAIQPGGI
+212 APAIQPGSI
-221 SVMLP
+221 SMMLP

-262 ILQEDYTGSLTIFD
+262 VLQEDYTGSLTIFD

-298 KADGSRGTV
+298 KADGSRGAV

-348 YGGGGVC
+348 
-355 ADSGDLTI
+355 
-363 DHCRIT
+363 
-369 DNTAA
+369 
-374 NGSGGGVS
+374 
-382 MGGKHGGTVENAS
+382 
-395 LTIKDS
+395 
-401 VISGNTSTAQ
+401 
-411 GGGVYAA
+411 
-418 VTDGSVSITG
+418 
-428 STLSGNSATAQGGG
+428 
-442 ISVSASGSTDV
+442 
-453 TLSGNTILENT
+453 
-464 AGQDGGGIYL
+464 
-474 SRPEQSETAPDTTI
+474 
-488 CGNTIQKNSGKNG
+488 
-501 GGIKLDNTSATLEN
+501 
-515 NTILENT
+515 
-522 AQNAGGGLRADTRSA
+522 
-537 AVTCTLRNNTIA
+537 
-549 NNTAVTG
+549 
-556 GGISSGSSSLI
+556 
-567 YKNEYTGYTCT
+567 
-578 IVMESG
+578 
-584 SVTGNTA
+584 
-591 RTTLGTYGGGGVHLT
+591 YGGGGVHLT

-729 TAGSTEDKNRNVLVL
+729 TAGSAEDKNRNVLIL

-814 DYVITVGGKALALK
+814 DYVITVSGKALALK

-846 GPNPTPD
+846 GPNSTPD

-861 ETPESPEVPEAP
+861 ETPESPEVPVAP

-923 LTGRRCRH
+923 LTGKYARH

>member
-1 MVYDNCSSPDD
+1 
-12 RRARCEKYRL
+12 
-22 SRFYRVHLISKEM
+22 
-35 DRMTNKKFK
+35 MTNKKFK

-94 AEEPAAEA
+94 VEEPAAEA

-117 PPAQEPEAAPAGDA
+117 PPAQETEAAPAGDA

-307 EIVNGTITGGTE
+307 EIVNGTITG
-319 SGVKITGAEGSEILL
+319 
-334 KDLTITG
+334 

-401 VISGNTSTAQ
+401 VISGNASTAQ

-442 ISVSASGSTDV
+442 ISVSTSGSTDV

-488 CGNTIQKNSGKNG
+488 CGNTIQKNSGKN
-501 GGIKLDNTSATLEN
+501 
-515 NTILENT
+515 
-522 AQNAGGGLRADTRSA
+522 
-537 AVTCTLRNNTIA
+537 
-549 NNTAVTG
+549 
-556 GGISSGSSSLI
+556 
-567 YKNEYTGYTCT
+567 
-578 IVMESG
+578 
-584 SVTGNTA
+584 
-591 RTTLGTYGGGGVHLT
+591 
-606 GNGSRF
+606 
-612 VMKGGTIAG
+612 
-621 NNANCGGGIYSEN
+621 
-634 YEGISILG
+634 
-642 GAIQGNR
+642 
-649 AAKHG
+649 
-654 GGIYIRNSMPNRT
+654 
-667 IAGSV
+667 
-672 TNTVEQEVLDIGS
+672 
-685 TVVISGNTAG
+685 
-695 QLGGGIY
+695 GGGIY

-873 GETPVTPISTPT
+873 DETPVTPISTPT
-885 QTVAPSGTHLPQTG
+885 QTVAPSGTHLPQTD

-923 LTGRRCRH
+923 LTGKYARH

>member
-1 MVYDNCSSPDD
+1 
-12 RRARCEKYRL
+12 
-22 SRFYRVHLISKEM
+22 
-35 DRMTNKKFK
+35 MTNKKFK

-395 LTIKDS
+395 ITIKDS

-501 GGIKLDNTSATLEN
+501 GGI
-515 NTILENT
+515 
-522 AQNAGGGLRADTRSA
+522 
-537 AVTCTLRNNTIA
+537 
-549 NNTAVTG
+549 
-556 GGISSGSSSLI
+556 
-567 YKNEYTGYTCT
+567 
-578 IVMESG
+578 
-584 SVTGNTA
+584 
-591 RTTLGTYGGGGVHLT
+591 
-606 GNGSRF
+606 
-612 VMKGGTIAG
+612 
-621 NNANCGGGIYSEN
+621 
-634 YEGISILG
+634 
-642 GAIQGNR
+642 
-649 AAKHG
+649 
-654 GGIYIRNSMPNRT
+654 YIRNSMPNRT

-729 TAGSTEDKNRNVLVL
+729 TAGSAEDKNRNVLIL

-789 IPKFIMNLDTL
+789 IPKFIMNLDAL

-861 ETPESPEVPEAP
+861 ETPESPEVPVAP

>member
-1 MVYDNCSSPDD
+1 MVCNNCSSPDD

-226 GETRQVALNTQA
+226 GETRQVALSTQA

-257 AGQEI
+257 AGQKI

-298 KADGSRGTV
+298 KADGSRGAV

-382 MGGKHGGTVENAS
+382 MGG
-395 LTIKDS
+395 
-401 VISGNTSTAQ
+401 
-411 GGGVYAA
+411 
-418 VTDGSVSITG
+418 
-428 STLSGNSATAQGGG
+428 
-442 ISVSASGSTDV
+442 
-453 TLSGNTILENT
+453 
-464 AGQDGGGIYL
+464 
-474 SRPEQSETAPDTTI
+474 
-488 CGNTIQKNSGKNG
+488 
-501 GGIKLDNTSATLEN
+501 
-515 NTILENT
+515 
-522 AQNAGGGLRADTRSA
+522 
-537 AVTCTLRNNTIA
+537 
-549 NNTAVTG
+549 
-556 GGISSGSSSLI
+556 
-567 YKNEYTGYTCT
+567 
-578 IVMESG
+578 
-584 SVTGNTA
+584 
-591 RTTLGTYGGGGVHLT
+591 
-606 GNGSRF
+606 
-612 VMKGGTIAG
+612 
-621 NNANCGGGIYSEN
+621 
-634 YEGISILG
+634 
-642 GAIQGNR
+642 
-649 AAKHG
+649 KHG

-923 LTGRRCRH
+923 LTGKYARH

>member
-1 MVYDNCSSPDD
+1 
-12 RRARCEKYRL
+12 
-22 SRFYRVHLISKEM
+22 
-35 DRMTNKKFK
+35 
-44 LAAMSLA
+44 MSLA

-117 PPAQEPEAAPAGDA
+117 PPAQETEAAPAGDA

-348 YGGGGVC
+348 YGGGGV
-355 ADSGDLTI
+355 
-363 DHCRIT
+363 
-369 DNTAA
+369 
-374 NGSGGGVS
+374 
-382 MGGKHGGTVENAS
+382 
-395 LTIKDS
+395 
-401 VISGNTSTAQ
+401 
-411 GGGVYAA
+411 
-418 VTDGSVSITG
+418 
-428 STLSGNSATAQGGG
+428 
-442 ISVSASGSTDV
+442 
-453 TLSGNTILENT
+453 
-464 AGQDGGGIYL
+464 
-474 SRPEQSETAPDTTI
+474 
-488 CGNTIQKNSGKNG
+488 
-501 GGIKLDNTSATLEN
+501 
-515 NTILENT
+515 
-522 AQNAGGGLRADTRSA
+522 
-537 AVTCTLRNNTIA
+537 
-549 NNTAVTG
+549 
-556 GGISSGSSSLI
+556 
-567 YKNEYTGYTCT
+567 
-578 IVMESG
+578 
-584 SVTGNTA
+584 
-591 RTTLGTYGGGGVHLT
+591 HLT

-654 GGIYIRNSMPNRT
+654 GGIYIHNSMPNRT

-729 TAGSTEDKNRNVLVL
+729 TAGSSEDKNRNVLIL

-814 DYVITVGGKALALK
+814 DYVITVSGKALALK

-861 ETPESPEVPEAP
+861 ETPESPEVPVAP

-923 LTGRRCRH
+923 LTGKYARH

>member
-1 MVYDNCSSPDD
+1 
-12 RRARCEKYRL
+12 
-22 SRFYRVHLISKEM
+22 
-35 DRMTNKKFK
+35 MTNKKFK

-226 GETRQVALNTQA
+226 GETRQVALNAQA

-501 GGIKLDNTSATLEN
+501 GGI
-515 NTILENT
+515 
-522 AQNAGGGLRADTRSA
+522 
-537 AVTCTLRNNTIA
+537 
-549 NNTAVTG
+549 
-556 GGISSGSSSLI
+556 
-567 YKNEYTGYTCT
+567 
-578 IVMESG
+578 
-584 SVTGNTA
+584 
-591 RTTLGTYGGGGVHLT
+591 
-606 GNGSRF
+606 
-612 VMKGGTIAG
+612 
-621 NNANCGGGIYSEN
+621 
-634 YEGISILG
+634 
-642 GAIQGNR
+642 
-649 AAKHG
+649 
-654 GGIYIRNSMPNRT
+654 
-667 IAGSV
+667 
-672 TNTVEQEVLDIGS
+672 
-685 TVVISGNTAG
+685 
-695 QLGGGIY
+695 Y

-729 TAGSTEDKNRNVLVL
+729 TAGSAEDKNRNVLIL

-752 WTLVDCGHTIDGWY
+752 WTLVDCCHTIDGWY

>member
-1 MVYDNCSSPDD
+1 
-12 RRARCEKYRL
+12 
-22 SRFYRVHLISKEM
+22 
-35 DRMTNKKFK
+35 MTNKKFK

-204 PAVQPGIA
+204 PAVQPG
-212 APAIQPGGI
+212 GI

-262 ILQEDYTGSLTIFD
+262 VLQEDYTGSLTTFD

-298 KADGSRGTV
+298 KADGSRGAV

-348 YGGGGVC
+348 YGGG
-355 ADSGDLTI
+355 
-363 DHCRIT
+363 
-369 DNTAA
+369 
-374 NGSGGGVS
+374 VS
-382 MGGKHGGTVENAS
+382 MGGKHGETVENAS

-411 GGGVYAA
+411 G
-418 VTDGSVSITG
+418 
-428 STLSGNSATAQGGG
+428 
-442 ISVSASGSTDV
+442 
-453 TLSGNTILENT
+453 
-464 AGQDGGGIYL
+464 GGGIYL

-488 CGNTIQKNSGKNG
+488 CGNTIQKNSGKN
-501 GGIKLDNTSATLEN
+501 
-515 NTILENT
+515 
-522 AQNAGGGLRADTRSA
+522 
-537 AVTCTLRNNTIA
+537 
-549 NNTAVTG
+549 
-556 GGISSGSSSLI
+556 
-567 YKNEYTGYTCT
+567 
-578 IVMESG
+578 
-584 SVTGNTA
+584 
-591 RTTLGTYGGGGVHLT
+591 
-606 GNGSRF
+606 
-612 VMKGGTIAG
+612 
-621 NNANCGGGIYSEN
+621 
-634 YEGISILG
+634 
-642 GAIQGNR
+642 
-649 AAKHG
+649 
-654 GGIYIRNSMPNRT
+654 
-667 IAGSV
+667 
-672 TNTVEQEVLDIGS
+672 
-685 TVVISGNTAG
+685 
-695 QLGGGIY
+695 GGGIY

>member
-1 MVYDNCSSPDD
+1 MVCNNCSSPDD

-262 ILQEDYTGSLTIFD
+262 VLQEDYTGSLTTFD

-298 KADGSRGTV
+298 KADGSRGAV

-348 YGGGGVC
+348 YGGG
-355 ADSGDLTI
+355 
-363 DHCRIT
+363 
-369 DNTAA
+369 
-374 NGSGGGVS
+374 VS
-382 MGGKHGGTVENAS
+382 MGGKHGETVENAS

-411 GGGVYAA
+411 G
-418 VTDGSVSITG
+418 
-428 STLSGNSATAQGGG
+428 
-442 ISVSASGSTDV
+442 
-453 TLSGNTILENT
+453 
-464 AGQDGGGIYL
+464 GGGIYL

-488 CGNTIQKNSGKNG
+488 CGNTIQKNSGKN
-501 GGIKLDNTSATLEN
+501 
-515 NTILENT
+515 
-522 AQNAGGGLRADTRSA
+522 
-537 AVTCTLRNNTIA
+537 
-549 NNTAVTG
+549 
-556 GGISSGSSSLI
+556 
-567 YKNEYTGYTCT
+567 
-578 IVMESG
+578 
-584 SVTGNTA
+584 
-591 RTTLGTYGGGGVHLT
+591 
-606 GNGSRF
+606 
-612 VMKGGTIAG
+612 
-621 NNANCGGGIYSEN
+621 
-634 YEGISILG
+634 
-642 GAIQGNR
+642 
-649 AAKHG
+649 
-654 GGIYIRNSMPNRT
+654 
-667 IAGSV
+667 
-672 TNTVEQEVLDIGS
+672 
-685 TVVISGNTAG
+685 
-695 QLGGGIY
+695 GGGIY

>member
-1 MVYDNCSSPDD
+1 M
-12 RRARCEKYRL
+12 
-22 SRFYRVHLISKEM
+22 HLISKEM

-117 PPAQEPEAAPAGDA
+117 PPAQETEAAPAGDA

-192 PEIAIARPDAAQ
+192 QEIAIARPDAAQ

-442 ISVSASGSTDV
+442 ISVSTSGSTDV

-501 GGIKLDNTSATLEN
+501 GGI
-515 NTILENT
+515 
-522 AQNAGGGLRADTRSA
+522 
-537 AVTCTLRNNTIA
+537 
-549 NNTAVTG
+549 
-556 GGISSGSSSLI
+556 
-567 YKNEYTGYTCT
+567 
-578 IVMESG
+578 
-584 SVTGNTA
+584 
-591 RTTLGTYGGGGVHLT
+591 
-606 GNGSRF
+606 
-612 VMKGGTIAG
+612 
-621 NNANCGGGIYSEN
+621 
-634 YEGISILG
+634 
-642 GAIQGNR
+642 
-649 AAKHG
+649 
-654 GGIYIRNSMPNRT
+654 
-667 IAGSV
+667 
-672 TNTVEQEVLDIGS
+672 
-685 TVVISGNTAG
+685 
-695 QLGGGIY
+695 Y

-729 TAGSTEDKNRNVLVL
+729 TAGSAEDKNRNVLIL

-752 WTLVDCGHTIDGWY
+752 WTLVDCGHTIDGRY